1 MHNIHN
7 NPTPSEQTC
16 AFLSPSTYNFGM
28 YYFEKNNL
36 LYNYDTMANS
46 IINEAIFNNKK
57 FVIVT
62 YNDMI
67 HEINLHRMTIKDL
80 SDSCCMGIKI
90 LDDYNLGYSFGESI
104 IYRKYIKDRIDNNSY
119 YLRTIYLEMLH
130 TYIELTK
137 IELSNSKIIKAIK
150 INS

>member
-1 MHNIHN
+1 MSENCVICKKIIPIKYMSYHISDMHNIHN
-7 NPTPSEQTC
+7 NPTPSEQTYC
-16 AFLSPSTYNFGM
+16 ILSPSTYNFGM

-67 HEINLHRMTIKDL
+67 HEINLHRMTIK
-80 SDSCCMGIKI
+80 
-90 LDDYNLGYSFGESI
+90 
-104 IYRKYIKDRIDNNSY
+104 IYQIVVAWGLKY
-119 YLRTIYLEMLH
+119 
-130 TYIELTK
+130 
-137 IELSNSKIIKAIK
+137 
-150 INS
+150 

>member
-1 MHNIHN
+1 
-7 NPTPSEQTC
+7 
-16 AFLSPSTYNFGM
+16 
-28 YYFEKNNL
+28 
-36 LYNYDTMANS
+36 
-46 IINEAIFNNKK
+46 
-57 FVIVT
+57 
-62 YNDMI
+62 
-67 HEINLHRMTIKDL
+67 
-80 SDSCCMGIKI
+80 MGIKI
-90 LDDYNLGYSFGESI
+90 LDDYNLCYSFGESI